1 MKNQKAQPTFGDLY
15 RYLSDSVEKKEA
27 AKPFHLVRR
36 FSDRHAVDA
45 DALIPILEGFGGY
58 DDMEVLFN
66 VMDRIPPEIEI
77 GSDVETAEKVAV
89 REGFYCR
96 WEDGQWTLCSAD
108 HPDATPDLNR
118 ALWLLM
124 KHAERHV

>member
-1 MKNQKAQPTFGDLY
+1 MTKQNAPPTYGDLY
-15 RYLSDSVEKKEA
+15 RYLIERIEKKESA
-27 AKPFHLVRR
+27 EPFHLVRR

-45 DALIPILEGFGGY
+45 DGLIPILEGFGGY
-58 DDMEVLFN
+58 DDMEAILN
-66 VMDRIPPEIEI
+66 VMDRIPPEIKI
-77 GSDVETAEKVAV
+77 GSDVGTAERVAV

-118 ALWLLM
+118 ALFELM
-124 KHAERHV
+124 KAQNTN

>member
-1 MKNQKAQPTFGDLY
+1 MKIQNSPPTYGDLY
-15 RYLSDSVEKKEA
+15 RYLIEGIEKKQSAE
-27 AKPFHLVRR
+27 PFHLVRTW
-36 FSDRHAVDA
+36 SERHGFNANGI
-45 DALIPILEGFGGY
+45 IPILEGFGGY
-58 DDMEVLFN
+58 DDMEAILN

-77 GSDVETAEKVAV
+77 GADVETAERVAV

-118 ALWLLM
+118 ALFELM
-124 KHAERHV
+124 KATNTP